1 MTPAADTAA
10 QSRQP
15 ERPLLQVE
23 GLSIAY
29 RTARG
34 ELRAVED
41 VSFSLA
47 AGHSLGLVGES
58 GCGKTTIGLAL
69 MGLLPPNGRVT
80 AGRILLEGR
89 ELTALSEEELR
100 RVRWAEV
107 AMIFQGAMNALNP
120 VHRVGDQLVE
130 AIRTHRPQVSKAEA
144 RAQVEGLFQLVGLPP
159 ARMDDYPHQFSGGMR
174 QRAVIAMALA
184 LNPKLIVADEPTTAL
199 DVIVQAQIL
208 EETRNLQQEFDIG
221 IVFISHDISIVAEV
235 CDQIGVMYAGQLVER
250 GTTAEVFHDP
260 RHPYTQALLASYPTL
275 AGPRREL
282 KAIPGEPPDLVGT
295 IPGCRFCPRCARPHG
310 TCRLTPPHW
319 HQISP
324 THFVLCDQC

>member
-1 MTPAADTAA
+1 MTQAADTAA
-10 QSRQP
+10 HTPQP
-15 ERPLLQVE
+15 EHPLLQVE

-34 ELRAVED
+34 ELRAVEE
-41 VSFSLA
+41 VSFRLA
-47 AGHSLGLVGES
+47 AGRSLGLVGES

-80 AGRILLEGR
+80 AGRILLQGR
-89 ELTALSEEELR
+89 ELTTLSEEELR
-100 RVRWAEV
+100 RVRWAQV

-120 VHRVGDQLVE
+120 VHRVGDQIVE
-130 AIRTHRPQVSKAEA
+130 AIRTHRPRVSKAEA

-159 ARMDDYPHQFSGGMR
+159 RRMHDYPHQFSGGMR

-184 LNPKLIVADEPTTAL
+184 LNPRLIVADEPTTAL

-208 EETRNLQQEFDIG
+208 EETRNLQREFDIG

-275 AGPRREL
+275 AGRRREL
-282 KAIPGEPPDLVGT
+282 KAIPGEPPELVGT
-295 IPGCRFCPRCARPHG
+295 IPGCRFCTRCPRPHAA
-310 TCRLTPPHW
+310 CRLDPPRW
-319 HQISP
+319 RRMSP